1 VVVHPFFYF
10 VNLTKCKAMKVKA
23 LKKFLF
29 KARMLEIGETVEM
42 ETINASHL
50 ADMGLVKIL
59 KSKRETKE
67 EKFTEKK
74 TKDAGN

>member
-1 VVVHPFFYF
+1 
-10 VNLTKCKAMKVKA
+10 MKVKA